1 MEIVKYYN
9 IDTLVNLST
18 IKFSASQ
25 DDTLYITYSNPTSQQ
40 GTPDIPW
47 NSVCSIASVN
57 QIYTHG
63 KFYFPGKSGYAGS
76 VYGVQWNTKDPS
88 PECTRIGNMSLHAT
102 LPVQSQMVGGTMTDE
117 GRFTEFSN
125 QSDWTSETRDG
136 SIGQVMVRIP
146 RFWWKFETIGDFN
159 RVLMSAIPVIG
170 FKEVPEQY
178 VSAYEASLQRSTNKL
193 SSVVNS
199 DPDYRGGNNNA
210 SWDNEDTAGYNG
222 ESHRSLL
229 GRPVTYKS
237 LTDFRTYARNRNVQ
251 EDTDWNCMMYLTQKV
266 LYWLYVTEYATLNS
280 QKAYNSQ
287 IDSNG
292 FHQGGLGGGVTNWSN
307 SAWSSFNNYYPFIPC
322 GWTDEFGNTTGV
334 KDYVVKNSS
343 GSSSLTTSVPR
354 YRGIENPFGHIW
366 QWTDGV
372 LVNVQSNNSGG
383 KSLIYTCYDPVSFS
397 STLTDNYEYIG
408 DEYRRSTYFT
418 KLTFGSNGD
427 ITVDSSSV
435 TGSSTSYYCDYH
447 YVSIPSSGTSL
458 RGLLFGG
465 SSLNGATSGFVFSH
479 SNHVPSA
486 TRAYFGSRLC
496 FKSQSGA

>member
-18 IKFSASQ
+18 IKFSASE
-25 DDTLYITYSNPTSQQ
+25 DDTSYITYSNLTSQQ

-117 GRFTEFSN
+117 GVFTEFSN

-159 RVLMSAIPVIG
+159 RVLMSAVPVIG
-170 FKEVPEQY
+170 FKMVPEQY

-199 DPDYRGGNNNA
+199 DPDFRGGYNQSA
-210 SWDNEDTAGYNG
+210 WDNEDTAGYNG

-229 GRPVTYKS
+229 GRPATRIS
-237 LTDFRTYARNRNVQ
+237 LTNFRAYARNRKANLT
-251 EDTDWNCMMYLTQKV
+251 EWNCMTYEIQRA
-266 LYWLYVTEYATLNS
+266 LYWLYVVEYATLNS
-280 QKAYNSQ
+280 QKAYNAALSTE
-287 IDSNG
+287 G
-292 FHQGGLGGGVTNWSN
+292 YRQGGLGAGVTNWN
-307 SAWSSFNNYYPFIPC
+307 GNAWNSFNGNNPFIPC

-334 KDYVVKNSS
+334 KNYVVKNAS
-343 GSSSLTTSVPR
+343 GSSLLTTSVPR

-366 QWTDGV
+366 KWIDGV

-427 ITVDSSSV
+427 ITADSSSV

-447 YVSIPSSGTSL
+447 YVNIPSSGTSL
-458 RGLLFGG
+458 RGLPFGG
-465 SSLNGATSGFVFSH
+465 SSYHGAYSGFVASA
-479 SNHVPSA
+479 SNRVPSYTHA
-486 TRAYFGSRLC
+486 LVGSRLC
-496 FKSQSGA
+496 FKSQSDA